1 MQSAL
6 GWGHL
11 IRSNRTSM
19 EHTEDFALRRTIQ
32 PYAALLIVLV
42 AITLLGVFDAI
53 KTHDL
58 NWIGAILFLWAI
70 SILTQYPDTRYRIF
84 WENDAIKQI
93 AVYGTPTVIEPSEI
107 NKITQERSDLQTLL
121 AMRRPSRRI
130 AIYARGPSGHKW
142 IDVSLK
148 HFAAEDIRR
157 LMRAIHEQ
165 RPDLSMPKN
174 WI

>member
-1 MQSAL
+1 MKDVES
-6 GWGHL
+6 
-11 IRSNRTSM
+11 
-19 EHTEDFALRRTIQ
+19 FALRRTFQ
-32 PYAALLIVLV
+32 PYVAEFIIFSVITGLLIFDFFRTHDMSWIILIVL
-42 AITLLGVFDAI
+42 
-53 KTHDL
+53 
-58 NWIGAILFLWAI
+58 LWAI
-70 SILTQYPDTRYRIF
+70 AIATQYPNARYRIF
-84 WENDAIKQI
+84 WESGKIKQV
-93 AVYGTPTVIEPSEI
+93 AVYGDPTVIELSEI
-107 NKITQERSDLQTLL
+107 NKIAEERSDLQTLL

-130 AIYARGPSGHKW
+130 AIYARGASGHKW